1 MPSLWHKVRI
11 TASINA
17 FLEGR
22 LDASRPLR
30 FELPYQPLGFASFRE
45 DRIEG
50 IEKHG
55 LVKTPRITPV
65 ALGETHAGN
74 A

>member
-1 MPSLWHKVRI
+1 MV

-22 LDASRPLR
+22 LDASGPLR
-30 FELPYQPLGFASFRE
+30 FELPYQPLSLASFRE

-50 IEKHG
+50 IEKYG
-55 LVKTPRITPV
+55 LVKTPRVTPV
-65 ALGETHAGN
+65 ALRQILRGRYSGLQP
-74 A
+74 